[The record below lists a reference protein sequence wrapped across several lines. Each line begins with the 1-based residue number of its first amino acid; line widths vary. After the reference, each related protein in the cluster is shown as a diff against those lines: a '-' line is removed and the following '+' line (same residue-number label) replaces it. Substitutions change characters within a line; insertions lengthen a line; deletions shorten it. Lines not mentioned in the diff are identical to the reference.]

1 MNTEHTFTSSRRLL
15 QRTIPALRNNAST
28 ATSDVAKAP
37 VCEDAAR
44 LPADEEP
51 DLIAAI
57 LQPLRMREEAC
68 LSNF

>member
-1 MNTEHTFTSSRRLL
+1 ML

-28 ATSDVAKAP
+28 ATSDVANAP

-44 LPADEEP
+44 LPAEDEP

-57 LQPLRMREEAC
+57 LQPLRIREEAC